1 MKIIRNGQEFE
12 LTPEEMR
19 QVYYAMKDEYTIDDI
34 RSRYNVPDDKI
45 TEALMLFEG
54 FIDDDDDFW
63 DSYWSMIKLVA
74 NVMGLEEREDD

>member
-19 QVYYAMKDEYTIDDI
+19 QVYYEIKEQYEIEDI

-45 TEALMLFEG
+45 TEAIMLFEG
-54 FIDDDDDFW
+54 MIDDNDSFW
-63 DSYWSMIKLVA
+63 DSYWSTIKFIA
-74 NVMGLEEREDD
+74 KEMGLEEKED